1 LLKDNVDIVTPFLV
15 VLFNQSLSIGVVPKL
30 FEAAYITPI
39 LKKPDLDLAEA
50 KSYRPISNLSILL
63 KLLERLVVRQFLDY
77 LNSSRLMPDL
87 QSMYLANHS
96 TETAIL
102 KVLGD
107 ILRAVDS
114 GKLALLTLLDL
125 SAAFDTCRP

>member
-1 LLKDNVDIVTPFLV
+1 M
-15 VLFNQSLSIGVVPKL
+15 
-30 FEAAYITPI
+30 
-39 LKKPDLDLAEA
+39 
-50 KSYRPISNLSILL
+50 
-63 KLLERLVVRQFLDY
+63 KLLERVVVRQFLDY

-102 KVLGD
+102 KYLGD

-114 GKLALLTLLDL
+114 GELALLTLLDL